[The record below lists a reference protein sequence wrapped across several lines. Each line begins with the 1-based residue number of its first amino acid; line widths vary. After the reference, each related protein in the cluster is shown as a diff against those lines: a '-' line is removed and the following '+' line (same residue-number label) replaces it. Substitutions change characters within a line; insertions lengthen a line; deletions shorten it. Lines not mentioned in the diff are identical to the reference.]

1 MPEKPTYEE
10 LEQRVDELKNE
21 VFQDKQVKRDL
32 EISISHLQTILD
44 STADGTLVVDREG
57 NIVLFNK
64 QFAKMWNLPDSIL
77 DSKHDNEALSFVL
90 DQLEFPQDFL
100 AKVKELYAKPEAEST
115 DTLQFKDGRIFERY
129 SRPHFVNNNVIGRVW
144 SFHDVTERK
153 QAEKELRDSEER
165 FRNLAENSI
174 VGVNII
180 QDGTIKYVNKKFAEI
195 FGYSVEECLN
205 NMNYRQLV
213 YPEDLD
219 IVQNKIRRRIT
230 GEVNSVHYTF
240 RGIKK
245 RGDIVQVEIFGS
257 SIQMNGKA
265 AVVGTILDIT
275 ERKQMEEK
283 LKESEKRFRSL
294 FEESK
299 DAIVNTDKK
308 GNLLLVNPAGMA
320 LFGLTNAELASIN
333 FQELYVD
340 PEMVRRFTTAIR
352 EKGHIRDFGVQLR
365 GKDEKIMDCLMT
377 VITKQSDD
385 SALMGYEGIIRDVT
399 PYKKMEE
406 ELRRL
411 ATIDSLT
418 GINNRRNFLDLAQ
431 KEISRSSRYD
441 RPFSMV
447 MLDIDYFKKVNDTY
461 GHSVGDKVLIEF
473 CAVCLKQLRKNDI
486 MGRLGGEEF
495 AIALVECDPE
505 MAAIFAERIRQA
517 VASHAVPIGSEEIR
531 FTVSLGVT
539 SMRQG
544 CDLDSILERADN
556 ALYRAKENGRNQ
568 VQSID

>member
-1 MPEKPTYEE
+1 MPEKPTDEE
-10 LEQRVDELKNE
+10 LKQSVDELKNA
-21 VFQDKQVKRDL
+21 VFQGKQVKRDL
-32 EISISHLQTILD
+32 EISISHLRTILD
-44 STADGTLVVDREG
+44 STADGILVVDREG

-77 DSKHDNEALSFVL
+77 DSKDDNEALSFVL
-90 DQLEFPQDFL
+90 DQLESPQDFL

-115 DTLQFKDGRIFERY
+115 DTLQFKDGRILERC

-144 SFHDVTERK
+144 SFHDVTERR
-153 QAEKELRDSEER
+153 QSEKELRDSEER

-219 IVQNKIRRRIT
+219 IVQSKIRRRIT

-240 RGIKK
+240 RGMKK
-245 RGDIVQVEIFGS
+245 NGDIVQVEIFGS

-275 ERKQMEEK
+275 ERKQIEEK

-320 LFGLTNAELASIN
+320 LFGLTEAELASLN
-333 FQELYVD
+333 FRELYID
-340 PEMVRRFTTAIR
+340 PQMVRRFTTAVR

-365 GKDEKIMDCLMT
+365 GKGGKIMDCLMT
-377 VITKQSDD
+377 VIT
-385 SALMGYEGIIRDVT
+385 Y
-399 PYKKMEE
+399 
-406 ELRRL
+406 
-411 ATIDSLT
+411 
-418 GINNRRNFLDLAQ
+418 
-431 KEISRSSRYD
+431 
-441 RPFSMV
+441 
-447 MLDIDYFKKVNDTY
+447 
-461 GHSVGDKVLIEF
+461 
-473 CAVCLKQLRKNDI
+473 
-486 MGRLGGEEF
+486 
-495 AIALVECDPE
+495 
-505 MAAIFAERIRQA
+505 
-517 VASHAVPIGSEEIR
+517 
-531 FTVSLGVT
+531 
-539 SMRQG
+539 
-544 CDLDSILERADN
+544 
-556 ALYRAKENGRNQ
+556 
-568 VQSID
+568 